1 MFNSSY
7 GRGRSHGRELTNYR
21 GAWLA
26 EREGKNQPGFVFEAR
41 RSSSFS
47 RLGWLRRVPGR
58 ARKAV
63 TRDVHPRRFARHKQ
77 IRIAPSFTMQP
88 ENTAAI
94 SHFAK
99 TFLHANINLL
109 NIDQLVI
116 SIESRRH
123 DSYLFFY
130 FIEKYY
136 SFFSFFSLLWNVLS
150 TNFPTVYNIKK
161 VMI

>member
-1 MFNSSY
+1 MVASWRITAAHGWQSVKAKINRVSCS
-7 GRGRSHGRELTNYR
+7 RRDVHHRS
-21 GAWLA
+21 LA
-26 EREGKNQPGFVFEAR
+26 
-41 RSSSFS
+41 
-47 RLGWLRRVPGR
+47 LGDFAER

-123 DSYLFFY
+123 DSCLFFY

-136 SFFSFFSLLWNVLS
+136 SFFSFFSLLWNVLN